1 MVRFFKK
8 YAILLTTIVY
18 FEPIVLS
25 HLSCRASLSTTT
37 MVEVLLPTLFCCS
50 KSAWFV
56 FMEGTSSKTL
66 GTLRRGRLLGGSSS
80 LSDLE
85 SGLPRANEAREL
97 QLVTEE
103 LEGLDSEDTV
113 TEVELAP
120 ADDDIADSGGPG
132 G

>member
-1 MVRFFKK
+1 
-8 YAILLTTIVY
+8 
-18 FEPIVLS
+18 
-25 HLSCRASLSTTT
+25 
-37 MVEVLLPTLFCCS
+37 
-50 KSAWFV
+50 
-56 FMEGTSSKTL
+56 MEGTSSKTL